1 MFVLACESRN
11 KGELL
16 PEASYALLGRM
27 FIDCVSRG
35 GFGEFVRAMKKCKG
49 SKGMTDQER
58 VVWETFMRLWPENG
72 PRPRNAMVMCAL
84 EKSLPQNRVP
94 TYDTMCDIIE
104 RLHLREYPRR
114 TCAESEMIA
123 CLKHLVGL

>member
-1 MFVLACESRN
+1 L
-11 KGELL
+11 
-16 PEASYALLGRM
+16 
-27 FIDCVSRG
+27 RG

-72 PRPRNAMVMCAL
+72 LRPRNGVVMREL
-84 EKSLPQNRVP
+84 EKSLPRNRLP

-104 RLHLREYPRR
+104 RLHLREYPWRA
-114 TCAESEMIA
+114 CSKSENIA
-123 CLKHLVGL
+123 CFKHLVGL